1 MAQNTAAGLVKLQ
14 ADFYSGSKEKDDFAL
29 AVEPMEL
36 LSAGPTSVNILGT
49 LCLLATGPDFS
60 LKPENSEFK
69 FDLLKTPESFRASL
83 CQISNEGY
91 WAFLEAD
98 TQMDKIR
105 MLTDQVSS
113 DTTDSLKILAAV
125 FNMSLYMCSLLKIK
139 KNIYTFILD

>member
-1 MAQNTAAGLVKLQ
+1 MAENTASGLVKLQ

-60 LKPENSEFK
+60 LKPENREEFK

-98 TQMDKIR
+98 TMMDKIR
-105 MLTDQVSS
+105 MLTDQVGSN
-113 DTTDSLKILAAV
+113 TLDSLI
-125 FNMSLYMCSLLKIK
+125 N
-139 KNIYTFILD
+139 